1 MANYYYEQRLR
12 IMCASQ
18 FAECVFNWVGDLATP
33 PSKTEAA
40 SQLNSIWEVGGGTA
54 PMFLLRSLLSDECFV
69 SSMRCRQI
77 SPAGGNTVSQTFEAL
92 SFPGLVASPVT
103 TQQIAACIIWIN
115 SVTPDRTG
123 RTFIPGV
130 PNNAIE
136 SSRFTSGYATAVATF
151 ANRLLG
157 GLVVAL
163 GTFNLVTLDRVTK
176 TGPIVENQYLSVKPG
191 TQKRREVS
199 V

>member
-1 MANYYYEQRLR
+1 MANYYYEQRVG

-18 FAECVFNWVGDLATP
+18 FAEIVLNWVGDLATP

-40 SQLNSIWEVGGGTA
+40 AQLNAIWNVGGGTA
-54 PMFLLRSLLSDECFV
+54 PLFLLRSLLSDECFV
-69 SSMRCRQI
+69 SSLRCRQI
-77 SPAGGNTVSQTFEAL
+77 SPAGGNTINSVFEQAD
-92 SFPGLVASPVT
+92 FPGLVAEPVT
-103 TQQIAACIIWIN
+103 AQQIAACIIWVN
-115 SVTPDRTG
+115 GTTPDRTG

-130 PNNAIE
+130 YKTAIE
-136 SSRFTSGYATAVATF
+136 SSRFTSTYATAVAAF

-176 TGPIVENQYLSVKPG
+176 TGPIVQNQYLSLKVG
-191 TQKRREVS
+191 TQRRREVS

>member
-1 MANYYYEQRLR
+1 MANYYYEQRVG

-18 FAECVFNWVGDLATP
+18 YAECVFNWVGDLATP

-40 SQLNSIWEVGGGTA
+40 TQLNAEWNIGGATA
-54 PMFLLRSLLSDECFV
+54 PLFLLRSVLSQDCFI
-69 SSMRCRQI
+69 SSLRCRQI
-77 SPAGGNTVSQTFEAL
+77 SPVGGNTINSVFEL
-92 SFPGLVASPVT
+92 LDFPGLVLSPIT
-103 TQQIAACIIWIN
+103 SQQIAACIIWVN
-115 SVTPDRTG
+115 GTTPDRTG
-123 RTFIPGV
+123 RTFIPGI
-130 PNNAIE
+130 PKNAIE
-136 SSRFTSGYATAVATF
+136 SSRFTSGYRTAIATF

-157 GLVVAL
+157 GLVVTL

-176 TGPIVENQYLSVKPG
+176 TGPLVQNQYLSLRPG